1 VLGLAQG
8 LSYRLLTLGARH
20 MLKALPSAL
29 ALFQGVALLLL
40 GTGLLNTLI
49 TLRGMAEG
57 FSESMLGLLMSGYFA
72 GYLLGSWVTA
82 PLIKRIGHIR
92 AFAFC
97 AALACII
104 TLLHA
109 MIINPWVWLLLRV
122 MLGLALVTLY
132 MVIES
137 WLNAEASGE
146 TRGRVFAAYMFINLG
161 ALTLAQQ
168 LLQLGSI
175 LNFVLFALAAMLIS
189 AATLPITATRHPQP
203 TLPDV
208 PGVNMMQLARRSPL
222 AVVAAVLSGLALSA
236 FWGMAP
242 VYAGQRG
249 FETSEVA
256 SLMSLTVL
264 GGALL
269 QWPIG
274 RLSDRYYRPVVLLW
288 VTGLAALVS
297 LIMSM
302 LPAATPLWIAAFFWG
317 GLSFST
323 YSIAVT
329 HMIDRLAPEDVLAG
343 SAGMLVLNGLGA
355 AFGPVLAGAVM
366 HWLGAPGL
374 PLYHAVTLGLLAGF
388 TLLRLHQVREE
399 ARRQAQHVTMM
410 NTSPTVL
417 EMMPEA
423 QEVEQD
429 TSGNLSALPEDEG
442 APSTPADETEP
453 PAPRPEPPH

>member
-1 VLGLAQG
+1 MYA
-8 LSYRLLTLGARH
+8 
-20 MLKALPSAL
+20 ALPSAIS
-29 ALFQGVALLLL
+29 LFQGVALLLL

-49 TLRGMAEG
+49 TVRGMAEG
-57 FSESMLGLLMSGYFA
+57 FSASVLGLMMSGYFA
-72 GYLLGSWVTA
+72 GYLLGSWLTA
-82 PLIKRIGHIR
+82 PLIRRIGHIR
-92 AFAFC
+92 TFAFC

-104 TLLHA
+104 ALLHA
-109 MIINPWVWLLLRV
+109 MVVNPWSWLLLRV
-122 MLGLALVTLY
+122 LFGIALVTLY

-137 WLNAEASGE
+137 WLNADATGE
-146 TRGRVFAAYMFINLG
+146 KRGQVFAVYMFVNLG
-161 ALTLAQQ
+161 ALTIAQQ

-175 LNFVLFALAAMLIS
+175 MTFFLFALAAILIS
-189 AATLPITATRHPQP
+189 AATIPITLTRHAQP

-208 PGVNMMQLARRSPL
+208 PSIKLVQLARKSPL
-222 AVVAAVLSGLALSA
+222 AVTASVLSGLALSA

-242 VYAGQRG
+242 LYAGQRG
-249 FETSEVA
+249 FDTTEVA

-274 RLSDRYYRPVVLLW
+274 RFSDKHPRPLVLLW
-288 VTGLAALVS
+288 ITGLAALVS
-297 LIMSM
+297 LAMTV
-302 LPAATPLWIAAFFWG
+302 LPAATPLWIAAFLWG

-343 SAGMLVLNGLGA
+343 SSGMLVLNGLGA

-374 PLYHAVTLGLLAGF
+374 PLYHTVILGLLALF
-388 TLLRLHQVREE
+388 TLLRIHQVREQ
-399 ARRQAQHVTMM
+399 ARRPAQHVTLV
-410 NTSPTVL
+410 NTTPTVL

-423 QEVEQD
+423 QDVEQE
-429 TSGNLSALPEDEG
+429 TGG
-442 APSTPADETEP
+442 ADLQDLDVEAQP
-453 PAPRPEPPH
+453 PAAPGPSPDEKPA

>member
-1 VLGLAQG
+1 
-8 LSYRLLTLGARH
+8 

>member
-1 VLGLAQG
+1 
-8 LSYRLLTLGARH
+8 

-208 PGVNMMQLARRSPL
+208 PGVNVMQLARRSPL

>member
-1 VLGLAQG
+1 
-8 LSYRLLTLGARH
+8 

-442 APSTPADETEP
+442 APSSTPADETEP

>member
-1 VLGLAQG
+1 
-8 LSYRLLTLGARH
+8 

-175 LNFVLFALAAMLIS
+175 LNFVLFGLAAMLIS

-208 PGVNMMQLARRSPL
+208 PGVNVMQLARRSPL

-442 APSTPADETEP
+442 APSSTPADETEP